1 MNFKRAG
8 FFVLILVVLILGI
21 SVISATEDINDTLT
35 QETTTGN
42 EISIN
47 DSSEIISQN
56 ENNIEDNLIESE
68 SQDSKY
74 AESNEEII
82 IVNNWDELQYYC
94 SLTDKDYIL
103 KLKENTNFYP
113 TDLDKISYQIKIN
126 NNVKIIGSEGA
137 YFGDI
142 CQHHGY
148 IKNGHF
154 VVDDGKAIAYTPIIV
169 PDNNRIGLTLENIT
183 FKWIIAKHNPD
194 AIFIQMGGNSK
205 NVIKN
210 CIFENITMYAGHSC
224 IVYLKKGDALLE
236 NCSFINCTTDF
247 GCVSLY
253 DPNSYTSARMT
264 VKDCYFENNFA
275 RTEPGCINN
284 CAVLTV
290 YNTTF
295 YKNRAGMWAGAIHT
309 HFYASA
315 TIYDS
320 NFTDNLAGWNGG
332 ALYTYSDLKIYNTIF
347 SGNNCTTN
355 NGGGAIGACKHVSPP
370 HIYIENSLFEN
381 NANNCWGLDELST
394 TGTGRGGAISLM
406 DEGSLEVR
414 NTTFISN
421 AASIGTAICAIEAGS
436 YGSPDVIIVN
446 NTFIGHI
453 HAGDVIYVRV
463 NDTLCNISDNY
474 YLGNSIEFSNL
485 TLTKLNEGKEQSTLQ
500 ITATLTNP
508 SYYDADILDK
518 TLYDVYVNDQYVKT
532 VNSTIF
538 TLDFGDLDICN
549 VYVMPTI
556 SNRKS
561 NEVTLVSTREY
572 IFVSNQGNDSNNGST
587 RDAPIKTI
595 QKAIELAKN
604 CQNIIVLDGN
614 YSEDIVIDYDL
625 TLKGENDATLT
636 GNMFF
641 NADAN
646 FTLKNIKV
654 KNLNSNQFIKQGTG
668 SLIIVNC
675 IFEDNQVSGLIQSN
689 SIRITNSIIQNTN
702 GLVINSSALT
712 TISNSILLNNTNF
725 INGNDYD
732 FDYNWWGSTWENF
745 QDKPFSNINNW
756 LVLNATSNR
765 NSLEVNQSAV
775 ISFGFYLFENGT
787 VSKYDNLRDVELRIT
802 AVNGTSINATSSS
815 SKIGYTLTSLGNGEL
830 TAEYNN
836 IQTHVNFE
844 FVKTD
849 PNIKVQTENIM
860 VRDDL
865 TVKVT
870 IPNDATGN
878 ITVSVGN
885 STQNKIIDSNVL
897 VFTFTNLKAD
907 DYNVVASYSGDA
919 KYLPKEIGTQT
930 GVLKYNSTTVLE
942 IGVVEVG
949 EDVILTI
956 TTPSDATGNITLKI
970 NNDIQTLAI
979 NNSQTSY
986 TIKNI
991 KRGDYLI
998 SAVYNGDYKY
1008 MESSDSK
1015 FIEVDNLNATFNV
1028 RIDDIIYGQDA
1039 VIQVTLSDDATGNVT
1054 VSVDGMENTTSLQ
1067 NGRATIRLGNLE
1079 AGLRQA
1085 VIFYTGDGTYFNKT
1099 ASQNFTIN
1107 KANLVFE
1114 IASEDIKIGQDA
1126 VVHIRVPAK
1135 TTGTFTIGS
1144 DVINIPMLGII
1155 DYIISDL
1162 EIGEYDITATYNGNN
1177 YNTVS
1182 NSTAFSVLEYPEP
1195 QWANE
1200 GGNPQNTGQSSHE
1213 GNVNGEVGWF
1223 TLIDDEIIGN
1233 LVIDSEGNIYIA
1245 TKSLIYSFDN
1255 QGNLRWTYSSESLAG
1270 NFSGLCIG
1278 RDVIISPSAGDT
1290 LYFINQTD
1298 GMKYGSS
1305 NLYQASS
1312 NFASIVDSNADL
1324 YVVSEYQYDS
1334 NSYKLVKIPY
1344 RSWEYGGEIISSDLG
1359 NVKPLAAPTVSD
1371 DLIVVLSQ
1379 GRLRVIDAKTMQV
1392 KFIKAGNYAN
1402 IKPIIGE
1409 GNIIYAVL
1417 SDSIVAYSSS
1427 GSQLW
1432 KTKVTGGIGDRL
1444 VMDGDLGLY
1453 ATNADGN
1460 LYRFNVIDGK
1470 ESLISNLEITSGILV
1485 GSNGNLYLASDK
1497 TFYEINSK
1505 GEILWKSVLSSKIT
1519 GNPVMDENGRIYVT
1533 SSDNKIFAL
1542 TYADL
1547 KDPNLAVTVNDYE
1560 IKISLD
1566 NETTG
1571 NVYFT
1576 LNGVRYENVFVK
1588 GISDLNAG
1596 KYTINV
1602 TYAGDMRFN
1611 STSKIVD
1618 FTVKANA
1625 TAQIESTK
1633 KDTISISLPDD
1644 ATGNLTVIAGNATY
1658 TQKLTNG
1665 KASIS
1670 ITGLDSMGK
1679 VSIIY
1684 SGDNKYHGFNKTVD
1698 VTSTK
1703 VKLTGSNVSVLYS
1716 SNSYY
1721 KVRLTQ
1727 NSKALV
1733 GKSIILTVNGK
1744 TVKVNTD
1751 KNGYV
1756 SLKITLPPKTYKV
1769 TAQYGNLKIQNKITV
1784 KSIISAKNIN
1794 AKKSAKKL
1802 KVKVALKKVNG
1813 KFLKGKK
1820 VTLKFNKKNFKAKT
1834 NKKGIVT
1841 FTIKKNVYKK
1851 LKVGKRYTYQV
1862 IYGKDTVKKTIKFKK

>member
-21 SVISATEDINDTLT
+21 SVISASEDMNDTLT

-74 AESNEEII
+74 AESDEEII

-94 SLTDKDYIL
+94 SLTDKDYTL

-113 TDLDKISYQIKIN
+113 TDLEDYQQQITIN
-126 NNVKIIGSEGA
+126 NNVKIIGSTGS
-137 YFGDI
+137 YFGDNSTNEI
-142 CQHHGY
+142 Y
-148 IKNGHF
+148 WENGIHY
-154 VVDDGKAIAYTPIIV
+154 GRCISYNPIIV
-169 PDNNRIGLTLENIT
+169 PDNSKIGITLENIT
-183 FKWIIAKHNPD
+183 FKWIYVINYQPD

-205 NVIKN
+205 NMIKN
-210 CIFENITMYAGHSC
+210 CIFEDNRMEGGHSC
-224 IVYLKKGDALLE
+224 LVYLKKGDALLE

-253 DPNSYTSARMT
+253 DPKSYTSARMT
-264 VKDCYFENNFA
+264 VKDCYFENNYA

-284 CAVLTV
+284 CAILTV

-295 YKNRAGMWAGAIHT
+295 YNNRAATWAGAIHT
-309 HFYASA
+309 HFGAIA

-320 NFTDNLAGWNGG
+320 NFTNNVAGWNGG

-355 NGGGAIGACKHVSPP
+355 NGGGAIGACKHVSVP
-370 HIYIENSLFEN
+370 HIYVENSLFEN
-381 NANNCWGLDELST
+381 NENLCWGLDDLST

-421 AASIGTAICAIEAGS
+421 AASIGTAICAIVQES
-436 YGSPDVIIVN
+436 YGSPDVILIN
-446 NTFIGHI
+446 NSFINHTRV
-453 HAGDVIYVRV
+453 GDVLNIKV
-463 NDTLCNISDNY
+463 DGTACNITDNY

-485 TLTKLNEGKEQSTLQ
+485 TLTTINTGKEQSTLQ
-500 ITATLTNP
+500 IDVSLKNP
-508 SYYDADILDK
+508 SYYDSDILDK
-518 TLYDVYVNDQYVKT
+518 TLYDVYVNNKYVKT

-538 TLDFGDLDICN
+538 SIDFGDLDICD
-549 VYVMPTI
+549 VYVIPTI
-556 SNRKS
+556 SNKKS

-572 IFVSNQGNDSNNGST
+572 IFVSKQGNDNNNGTS
-587 RDAPIKTI
+587 RNSPVKTI
-595 QKAIELAKN
+595 KKALDLARN
-604 CQNIIVLDGN
+604 CQNIIILDGD
-614 YSEDIVIDYDL
+614 YSESVDITYDV

-668 SLIIVNC
+668 NLIIDNC
-675 IFEDNQVSGLIQSN
+675 IFEDNQVSELIQSN

-732 FDYNWWGSTWENF
+732 FDYNWWGSTLENF
-745 QDKPFSNINNW
+745 QDKPFNNINNW

-860 VRDDL
+860 VGDDL

-919 KYLPKEIGTQT
+919 KYLPKEIGTKT
-930 GVLKYNSTTVLE
+930 SVLKYNSTTVLE
-942 IGVVEVG
+942 IGVIEVG
-949 EDVILTI
+949 NDVILTI

-970 NNDIQTLAI
+970 NNDIQTLTI

-998 SAVYNGDYKY
+998 SAVYNGDDKY

-1054 VSVDGMENTTSLQ
+1054 VSVDGMENTTYLQ

-1079 AGLRQA
+1079 AGLKQA

-1099 ASQNFTIN
+1099 VSQNFTIN

-1135 TTGTFTIGS
+1135 TIGTFTIGS
-1144 DVINIPMLGII
+1144 DVINIPMSGII

-1270 NFSGLCIG
+1270 NLSGLCIG

-1312 NFASIVDSNADL
+1312 NFAPIVDSNANL

-1359 NVKPLAAPTVSD
+1359 NVKPLVAPTVSD

-1432 KTKVTGGIGDRL
+1432 KTKVTGGIGGRL

-1460 LYRFNVIDGK
+1460 LYRYNVIDGK
-1470 ESLISNLEITSGILV
+1470 ESLISNLRITSGILID
-1485 GSNGNLYLASDK
+1485 GNHNLYFASDSIFYAMDSNGK
-1497 TFYEINSK
+1497 V
-1505 GEILWKSVLSSKIT
+1505 LWKSNLGSNIT
-1519 GNPVMDENGRIYVT
+1519 GSPVMSMDGTIYVT
-1533 SSDNKIFAL
+1533 SEDNKVFAL
-1542 TYADL
+1542 THADL
-1547 KDPNLAVTVNDYE
+1547 KDPNLKAEFKDNTLTVT
-1560 IKISLD
+1560 LD
-1566 NETTG
+1566 NQTTG
-1571 NVYFT
+1571 MVSFT
-1576 LNGVRYENVFVK
+1576 INGVKYDDAIVDGKLTRTIPDLKAGSYNVDVIYS
-1588 GISDLNAG
+1588 GDL
-1596 KYTINV
+1596 
-1602 TYAGDMRFN
+1602 RFN
-1611 STSKIVD
+1611 ASSVMVSFIIKGAPQVNVPASSGNDVT
-1618 FTVKANA
+1618 
-1625 TAQIESTK
+1625 
-1633 KDTISISLPDD
+1633 ISLPSD
-1644 ATGNLTVIAGNATY
+1644 ATGNVTVEANGKTY
-1658 TQKLTNG
+1658 TKTLVNG
-1665 KASIS
+1665 KATFTLPEGNYKAV
-1670 ITGLDSMGK
+1670 IT
-1679 VSIIY
+1679 Y
-1684 SGDNKYHGFNKTVD
+1684 SGDNVYDAFTITKEISIKKPITKKASKITAKKKTFKKSLKTKKYTVTLKSGKTPIK
-1698 VTSTK
+1698 K
-1703 VKLTGSNVSVLYS
+1703 VKLIIKIGKKTFKATTNAKGKATFKIKKLTKKGRYTAKVTFKGNA
-1716 SNSYY
+1716 YY
-1721 KVRLTQ
+1721 KATT
-1727 NSKALV
+1727 K
-1733 GKSIILTVNGK
+1733 
-1744 TVKVNTD
+1744 
-1751 KNGYV
+1751 
-1756 SLKITLPPKTYKV
+1756 
-1769 TAQYGNLKIQNKITV
+1769 
-1784 KSIISAKNIN
+1784 
-1794 AKKSAKKL
+1794 
-1802 KVKVALKKVNG
+1802 KVKIVLK
-1813 KFLKGKK
+1813 
-1820 VTLKFNKKNFKAKT
+1820 
-1834 NKKGIVT
+1834 
-1841 FTIKKNVYKK
+1841 
-1851 LKVGKRYTYQV
+1851 
-1862 IYGKDTVKKTIKFKK
+1862 

>member
-8 FFVLILVVLILGI
+8 FFLLILFVLILGI
-21 SVISATEDINDTLT
+21 SVISATEDMNDTLT

-56 ENNIEDNLIESE
+56 ENKIEDNLIESE
-68 SQDSKY
+68 SQNTKY
-74 AESNEEII
+74 AESDEEII
-82 IVNNWDELQYYC
+82 IVNDWDELQYYC
-94 SLTDKDYIL
+94 SLTDKDYTL

-113 TDLDKISYQIKIN
+113 SSLSDKNQQIIIN
-126 NNVKIIGSEGA
+126 NNVKIIGSEGS

-142 CQHHGY
+142 SQKTLTWTGTSYAGDY
-148 IKNGHF
+148 ISYN
-154 VVDDGKAIAYTPIIV
+154 PIIV
-169 PDNNRIGLTLENIT
+169 PDNSKIGITLENIT
-183 FKWIIAKHNPD
+183 FKWILVKNSKPD
-194 AIFIQMGGNSK
+194 AIFIQMGGNAK
-205 NVIKN
+205 NIITN
-210 CIFENITMYAGHSC
+210 CIFYNNTMYGGHSC
-224 IVYLKKGDALLE
+224 LVYLKKGDAILE
-236 NCSFINCTTDF
+236 NCSFTNCTTDF

-264 VKDCYFENNFA
+264 VRDCYFENNYA

-284 CAVLTV
+284 CAILTV

-295 YKNRAGMWAGAIHT
+295 YKNRAAFWAGAIHT

-320 NFTDNLAGWNGG
+320 NFTDNVAGWNGG
-332 ALYTYSDLKIYNTIF
+332 ALYTYSDLKIYNSIF
-347 SGNNCTTN
+347 DGNNCTTN
-355 NGGGAIGACKHVSPP
+355 NGGGAIGACKHVSAP
-370 HIYIENSLFEN
+370 HIYIEDSLFEN
-381 NANNCWGLDELST
+381 NVNNCWALDELST

-414 NTTFISN
+414 NTTFIAN
-421 AASIGTAICAIEAGS
+421 AASIGTAICAVEAGS
-436 YGSPDVIIVN
+436 YGSPGVIIVN
-446 NTFIGHI
+446 NTFINHTR
-453 HAGDVIYVRV
+453 AGDVLNVRLAG
-463 NDTLCNISDNY
+463 TISNISDNKY
-474 YLGNSIEFSNL
+474 VGNSIVFSNL

-572 IFVSNQGNDSNNGST
+572 IFVSNWGNDNNNGST
-587 RDAPIKTI
+587 RDAPVKTI

-614 YSEDIVIDYDL
+614 YSEDILIDYDL

-675 IFEDNQVSGLIQSN
+675 IFEDNHVSELIQSN

-732 FDYNWWGSTWENF
+732 FDFNWWGSTLENS

-860 VRDDL
+860 VGDDL

-998 SAVYNGDYKY
+998 SAGYNGDYKY

-1015 FIEVDNLNATFNV
+1015 FIEVDNLNATVNV

-1054 VSVDGMENTTSLQ
+1054 VSVDGMENTTYLQ

-1079 AGLRQA
+1079 AGLKQA

-1099 ASQNFTIN
+1099 VSQNFTIN

-1114 IASEDIKIGQDA
+1114 ITSEDIKIGQDA
-1126 VVHIRVPAK
+1126 VVHIRVPAR

-1144 DVINIPMLGII
+1144 DVINIPMSGII

-1312 NFASIVDSNADL
+1312 NFAPIVDSNANL

-1432 KTKVTGGIGDRL
+1432 KTKVTGGIGGRL

-1460 LYRFNVIDGK
+1460 LYRYNVIDGK
-1470 ESLISNLEITSGILV
+1470 ESLISNLRITSGILID
-1485 GSNGNLYLASDK
+1485 GNHNLYFASDSIFYAMDSNGK
-1497 TFYEINSK
+1497 V
-1505 GEILWKSVLSSKIT
+1505 LWKSNLGSNIT
-1519 GNPVMDENGRIYVT
+1519 GSPVMSMDGTIYVAGE
-1533 SSDNKIFAL
+1533 DNKVFAL
-1542 TYADL
+1542 THADL
-1547 KDPNLAVTVNDYE
+1547 KDPNLKAEFKDNTLTVT
-1560 IKISLD
+1560 LD
-1566 NETTG
+1566 NQTTG
-1571 NVYFT
+1571 MVSFT
-1576 LNGVRYENVFVK
+1576 INGVKYDEAIVDGKLTRTIPDLKAGNYNVDVIYS
-1588 GISDLNAG
+1588 GDL
-1596 KYTINV
+1596 
-1602 TYAGDMRFN
+1602 RFN
-1611 STSKIVD
+1611 ASSVMVSFII
-1618 FTVKANA
+1618 KAAPQVNVPA
-1625 TAQIESTK
+1625 SSGNDVT
-1633 KDTISISLPDD
+1633 ISLPSD
-1644 ATGNLTVIAGNATY
+1644 ATGNVTVEANGRTY
-1658 TQKLTNG
+1658 TKTLVNG
-1665 KASIS
+1665 KATFTLPEGNYKAV
-1670 ITGLDSMGK
+1670 IT
-1679 VSIIY
+1679 Y
-1684 SGDNKYHGFNKTVD
+1684 SGDNVYDAFTITKEISIKKPITKKASKITAKKKTFKKSLKTKKYTVTLKSGKTPIK
-1698 VTSTK
+1698 K
-1703 VKLTGSNVSVLYS
+1703 VKLIIKIGRKTFKATTNAKGKATFKIKKLTKKGRYTAKITFKGNK
-1716 SNSYY
+1716 YY
-1721 KVRLTQ
+1721 KATT
-1727 NSKALV
+1727 K
-1733 GKSIILTVNGK
+1733 
-1744 TVKVNTD
+1744 
-1751 KNGYV
+1751 
-1756 SLKITLPPKTYKV
+1756 
-1769 TAQYGNLKIQNKITV
+1769 
-1784 KSIISAKNIN
+1784 
-1794 AKKSAKKL
+1794 
-1802 KVKVALKKVNG
+1802 KVKIVLK
-1813 KFLKGKK
+1813 
-1820 VTLKFNKKNFKAKT
+1820 
-1834 NKKGIVT
+1834 
-1841 FTIKKNVYKK
+1841 
-1851 LKVGKRYTYQV
+1851 
-1862 IYGKDTVKKTIKFKK
+1862 